1 MGSLT
6 EFCNFRRNLPLKRQK
21 FNGISGNLRIKT
33 SFLLALPK
41 FCYCQTRRLTNKHM
55 NTFLRSAA
63 AVLCCLFFI
72 SSASAQ
78 VRLTVT
84 VTNTTISTTCDDGS
98 VFGVP
103 LGIEPAISVQIAGQ
117 NTYYYED
124 GDCPFFNATAPFL
137 QYDEDLDCPSDYPA
151 TMQICLEAYEEDGFC
166 ATGGPD
172 CYTTACQNFATPPVG
187 GSITHTMNISGNGS
201 TGSVTFTISSTGSF
215 TLPGS
220 AYDQVCNAINLGT
233 LNSNASI
240 GNDGLSNY
248 GNFCATN
255 TAEPNPWGG
264 DNDQGV
270 WFQFTT
276 GPNPSTT
283 IRFNAVSDPQGL
295 GDGIDLQL
303 ALYESSNGTCTGA
316 LSLVEDEYQGL
327 GLLFDEEMIVEC
339 LQPNTTYFLMVD
351 GEDLTVLGLSN
362 GGQQGFFGLEIYD
375 QGVTQSADLIC
386 DAQFLGAVPA
396 GGSIGTPNLS
406 QSNICAGNA
415 GDPTPGNWTPDQ
427 TVWFSFTAP
436 PSGHAIID
444 AQSDLPFPI
453 GDDAVDLQLALYESS
468 NNTCTGTLTEVD
480 SDFDPIIFDEE
491 LDVRCLEPGRIYYIM
506 VDGSG
511 LNVDGIFDIT
521 VSDGGIPPAPNDEIC
536 DAIPLGQ
543 PAPGGTVGLN
553 NQNNF
558 CADNLFEPIP
568 SNWGN
573 DQGVW
578 YTFVAPPSGKVEIRL
593 DNPNLLS
600 DQIDLQVAVYDAQ
613 NQACTDPLTELASEH
628 EGIGILWDEDM
639 EVECLIPGR
648 TYYILVDGEGSIIN
662 PDLQEGQFDIEVYAD
677 PRDPAAPNDD
687 PCNAIPLGDPTGS
700 PVGTTPITSHGS
712 QNNFCATAVGEPN
725 PSGFTPNQTVWYTF
739 VAPATG
745 NVNIFVNSDAVIGGE
760 DPIDI
765 ELAVW
770 ESPGCAGPWREIQSG
785 DDLLGYDLDMD
796 VNCLTPGETYY
807 IQLDGSDLLALIG
820 SDEGYFDL
828 TLTELP
834 SFPIAPN
841 DEICNAVALGDPF
854 ASGSVGIANQN
865 NLCADDIGDPQPDAF
880 GTDQTVWYTFTTP
893 ATGGP
898 YAVDVSA
905 STGLPWPFGSGSI
918 DLQVAVFESSN
929 NTCTGTLT
937 EVDSDYDP
945 IIFDEDVTVQCLQPN
960 TTYFVMI
967 DGSFF
972 DQQGY
977 FDLNISPAP
986 SVPIPTND
994 LICNAEPLGAV
1005 PIGGS
1010 INNNVNYFNFCADT
1024 EPGEPSPFGIDQT
1037 VWFTFQAPNYT
1048 GPNASSE
1055 VTISVEADPNG
1066 VGDLVDLQLAV
1077 YESSTGTC
1085 VGNLSLLENGSDDP
1099 TFSFDAEV
1107 SVTCLQPGAT
1117 YFVQV
1122 DGTLLNM
1129 EGYFTI
1135 EVEDDGSG
1143 LFPTNDDI
1151 CNATPLGTVPN
1162 GGSINNNVN
1171 YFNYCATTEPG
1182 EPNPDAFGID
1192 ETVWFTFV
1200 APTSGNVTIDAFSD
1214 PNNVGDDPNLQ
1225 IALWYAPGNTCAG
1238 PFLEVDSDYDGIFFD
1253 ESMSVEC
1260 LIPGYTYYLQV
1271 DATDAFFGDDEG
1283 DFTLQITDDGGTT
1296 NFPYNNDICNAYNFG
1311 VPGGAFTQLN
1321 NETNVCANVELG
1333 EPGLGSY
1340 ASHTVWYQFTAPP
1353 SGLVEIEVESTDPIF
1368 GMDPEVYLFASS
1380 DNTCNGALSLNESAN
1395 FPTAIFTE
1403 EIEAVCL
1410 IPGNNYFI
1418 QVDGSNLTVEGTFDI
1433 RIRDLEPLY
1442 GTGLPGDPEPANNL
1456 CSNAIPVP
1464 VQSESCAD
1472 GNGSWNMYNYGVPT
1486 PSVNPSCGQNCGE
1499 TWYTF
1504 TMPASGI
1511 ALVEGNDDDVGP
1523 PDPILGDF
1531 SDMHVAA
1538 YTGSCGN
1545 LTEINCDGGGLGD
1558 DVGFEVAAPPGT
1570 QIFLQVFNSGGE
1582 DNNEDFEL
1590 CVSEGCGADNCLN
1603 AMAYP
1608 IQPNIPY
1615 CFNTAAASGENVSG
1629 GTPGYF
1635 ECGEGDDPENSIYYY
1650 FVSDCNGSAVTLN
1663 VINATA
1669 SGGCLLGTIPD
1680 DGFNISFFQDA
1691 TPCDNNPDALVDCQN
1706 FNSCMPQPINWSF
1719 TYTNLLPNTPYII
1732 QIDGGFSFLGG
1743 DNSGYIMVQ
1752 TTTNPVVLPTSTPVT
1767 CGGSNDGT
1775 ATATTVGGVPPF
1787 TFQWSNGST
1796 DSIAT
1801 NLAPGTYTVTVTSAG
1816 VGGCFDTAS
1825 VVVGNPV
1832 LMDAVI
1838 NSVTDETCPG
1848 ACDGTAS
1855 ANATGGTVITGYT
1868 YQWDAAANNQTTQT
1882 ATGLCAGSYV
1892 VTVSDNG
1899 GCFDTAQVII
1909 GSPSGVTATLAS
1921 TTDALCN
1928 GVCDGSGTVAATGGT
1943 ITTDYT
1949 YVWPTADSTATATG
1963 LCAGSYNVTISDRN
1977 GCADTVTVV
1986 INQPLGVDASIANQT
2001 DILCNGDA
2009 NGSFEVLGI
2018 NGTAPYTYDNG
2029 AGPQAG
2035 NTFTNLAAGNY
2046 IVTVTD
2052 DNGCTDTAA
2061 VTISEPPIL
2070 TIQLV
2075 STLDVS
2081 CNGLTDGEIVVNGT
2095 GGTPAL
2101 EYAIDGI
2108 NFQSSTT
2115 FSNLA
2120 AGNYT
2125 ITVRD
2130 ANNCT
2135 ATVAAT
2141 INEPAAININLV
2153 GQTAASC
2160 GLCDGS
2166 ANITASGGAGGFTY
2180 QWSSGETTEDAS
2192 ALCAGN
2198 NEVTVTD
2205 ANGCTASLPVT
2216 ISNAAG
2222 FAANVTVDSI
2232 SCAGAADGQI
2242 TVIPAGGTA
2251 PYTYNWSNGATT
2263 DIQTGLAAGTYE
2275 VTVED
2280 ASACSFIGVITLN
2293 DPAVL
2298 TALAA
2303 ETQAVSCNGNSD
2315 GQAIATPSGG
2325 TAPYTYSWDNGE
2337 TTQTATALNAGSHDV
2352 TVVDANNCSTVATVT
2367 ITEPAAFAVSI
2378 VNVTASICGP
2388 VGCDGTAQ
2396 IAVSGGLSPYTY
2408 AWSNG
2413 DVTAAPTNLCSGF
2426 NDITVT
2432 DASGCTTTDA
2442 VNIPSNSSLNLS
2454 IINSSNPTCFGD
2466 CDGSAIVSAS
2476 GGNTASPYTFT
2487 WDNGATTANI
2497 TGLCDGI
2504 YRVTVSDVDGCT
2516 NAIAVTI
2523 TEPAELIATAIVS
2536 SDYNGEDISCLAA
2549 TDGEATVNISGGT
2562 PAYTINWDNAVTT
2575 PINAGLAAGTYQ
2587 VTVVDANNCSD
2598 TSIVTL
2604 QDPPAFVVNA
2614 VVTSDYNGSQI
2625 SCVGAA
2631 DGEATAT
2638 ASGGTGTYTYAW
2650 SDGQTTAVATGL
2662 MAGTYDVTATDAN
2675 GCEVVTSITLSDPPA
2690 LTANATASSDYNG
2703 VNVSCNGSTDGE
2715 ATVAA
2720 NGGTGTYTFVWST
2733 GDATALITG
2742 LSAGTYI
2749 ASVTDDNGCTV
2760 VDSTV
2765 ITEPAPLSNTFT
2777 TTDISCNGGTDGTA
2791 SASVSGGTTAYTY
2804 NWDNGATTAL
2814 NTGLSAGITYY
2825 LTVTD
2830 ANGCELVDSLIL
2842 AEPTVLTATTDS
2854 TAVLCQGNA
2863 TGTATVNPSGA
2874 TPAYSYNW
2882 SDGQTTQ
2889 TAIDLVPGLYTVTVT
2904 DANNCSIVENI
2915 NVDDVPAI
2923 TQATTTVDVLCNGG
2937 NNGEAT
2943 FTVAGGVGGFTYL
2956 WSDGQ
2961 TTATA
2966 TGLTAG
2972 TYCVTATDANG
2983 CTVTDCPVINEPPAL
2998 TTPTFNVVD
3007 MICATVND
3015 GELTA
3020 NTTGGVPPYTYNW
3033 SDGQTTQTATGL
3045 GVGTYTIS
3053 ITDANGCQIT
3063 GSAAITSPP
3072 FIQLTLTTDSV
3083 NCKNDADGSAT
3094 VVASGGVGGFSYQWS
3109 NGVTTDV
3116 NANIPAGP
3124 YSVTVT
3130 DANGCT
3136 ATDNVN
3142 VGEPASAVVASVLA
3156 TIDPDCNGASN
3167 GAIDA
3172 DALGG
3177 TPNYTFLWST
3187 GDTTEDL
3194 SNLPAGT
3201 YSLTATD
3208 ATGCSA
3214 TTSTILT
3221 EPTAVVA
3228 VTSQYSNYNGAAISC
3243 TGAADGAVQ
3252 VNTSGGVGPYTITWS
3267 TGANTQIINNLGPGT
3282 YYVFV
3287 TDASGCMDVD
3297 SISITEPLPMQATE
3311 THTDV
3316 SCYGACDGT
3325 ITANAVAGTGTL
3337 GIGGYEYRILGP
3349 GQLGNVFSNV
3359 NTFTGLCA
3367 GTYTVEVRDGNG
3379 CMTSLTVV
3387 ITEPAAL
3394 ATNITTNNTSC
3405 NGGSDGTATAT
3416 VSGGTIP
3423 YSYNWSNGST
3433 DSTTTGLAAGGHS
3446 LTITDANGCE
3456 LISTFNITEPS
3467 AITATTDTDSTACN
3481 GTSNGS
3487 AIVFPSGGTAPYSYN
3502 WSNGSTMQQ
3511 AIGLTAGTYNVTIT
3525 DANGC
3530 ELVTSASVE
3539 EPAPISA
3546 TISAVNLSCT
3556 GNATG
3561 SATVVPTGGT
3571 APYTYLWSDGQT
3583 TASATA
3589 LAIGSYIVI
3598 VTDANGC
3605 QTNASVSIT
3614 QPTPVVATFLNA
3626 TNASCNGVADGT
3638 ATVGAAGG
3646 TAPYTYS
3653 WPDGQV
3659 GAIATGLAAGTY
3671 TVTVTDANGCF
3682 ATVDA
3687 TVNQPTAVVVDSM
3700 AMTPVSCKFGTDGT
3714 ATAYVNGGTLPYTYA
3729 WSNGATTQSLSNIPA
3744 TTYNFTVTDANG
3756 CSASSS
3762 IIVTEPASELV
3773 GLINTTGAL
3782 CQGGSSG
3789 QLTAVISGG
3798 TLPASGDYTYNWSNG
3813 ATTPVNDNLSAGTY
3827 TLTVTDA
3834 NGCSLVLSQTVSQAG
3849 SLSVSVVSTV
3859 DASCAGG
3866 SNGMATVTASGGT
3879 GTLTFQ
3885 WPDGQNTAQATGL
3898 SAGTYAVTVTD
3909 QNGCFDITTLTI
3921 GEGAAVSLDANINNV
3936 SCFGEGDGFID
3947 VTNSNST
3954 IAVYQWSNGQIGN
3967 PASNLAAGAYSLTVT
3982 TVQNCDAVFNFVV
3995 TQPNELEAELE
4006 TIAGITCRD
4015 EQTGILEVSANG
4027 GTPAY
4032 SYSWSNAATGA
4043 SLTNLSAGTYT
4054 VTVTDANGCQAV
4066 DVAQL
4071 GNPEALAVDAI
4082 SSGVACVGDA
4092 NGSIQVSGFGG
4103 STALGQYEYSL
4114 DSANWQSGNLFP
4126 NLTNGDYTV
4135 YVRDNNGCIAT
4146 TDVSVD
4152 AATEFF
4158 ITSFTPSLVG
4168 IDTTIEYGDTIVL
4181 SVELNDTNGVIFS
4194 WMDVNAN
4201 LVLNDSTYELMTN
4214 PANATIYE
4222 FSAVSPEGC
4231 MVDTSITIRVTK
4243 TRVASAPTGFT
4254 PNGDGVND
4262 AFFIQTD
4269 DKVTNVAVF
4278 RVFDRWGE
4286 MVYEGTDLTPND
4298 PQQGWDGTFRGKE
4311 LQSAV
4316 YAWYAEVEFIDGEKV
4331 TIRGSVTLLR

>member
-1 MGSLT
+1 MT
-6 EFCNFRRNLPLKRQK
+6 VNV
-21 FNGISGNLRIKT
+21 T
-33 SFLLALPK
+33 S
-41 FCYCQTRRLTNKHM
+41 T
-55 NTFLRSAA
+55 
-63 AVLCCLFFI
+63 AV
-72 SSASAQ
+72 
-78 VRLTVT
+78 T
-84 VTNTTISTTCDDGS
+84 TTCDDGS
-98 VFGVP
+98 VFGAP

-124 GDCPFFNATAPFL
+124 GDCPFFNETAPYL
-137 QYDEDLDCPSDYPA
+137 QYSESFDCSANYPT
-151 TMQICLEAYEEDGFC
+151 TMQVCLQAYEEDGFC

-172 CYTTACQNFATPPVG
+172 CFTSACQSFATPPIG
-187 GSITHTMNISGNGS
+187 GSIAHTMSISGNGS
-201 TGSVTFTISSTGSF
+201 SGTVTFTISSSGSF

-220 AYDQVCNAINLGT
+220 AYDQVCNAVNLGT
-233 LNSNASI
+233 LNFGGSVGDDN
-240 GNDGLSNY
+240 LSNY
-248 GNFCATN
+248 GNYCATN

-276 GPNPSTT
+276 GTNVSTT
-283 IRFNAVSDPQGL
+283 VQFNATNDPQGF
-295 GDGIDLQL
+295 GDQIDLQL

-316 LSLVEDEYQGL
+316 LSLIQDEYGGL
-327 GLLFDEEMIVEC
+327 GLIYDEEMNVEC
-339 LQPNTTYFLMVD
+339 LQPNTTYFLLVD
-351 GEDLTVLGLSN
+351 GEDSGIPFTD
-362 GGQQGFFGLEIYD
+362 GQEGFFGLEIYD
-375 QGVTQSADLIC
+375 LGIRQAPDLIC
-386 DAQFLGAVPA
+386 DAQFLGTVPA
-396 GGSIGTPNLS
+396 NGSVGVPNLS
-406 QSNICAGNA
+406 QSNVCAGNA
-415 GDPTPGNWTPDQ
+415 GDPTPGNWSPDQ
-427 TVWFSFTAP
+427 SVWYSFIAP
-436 PSGHAIID
+436 PSGHAIIN
-444 AQSDLPFPI
+444 AESDLPFPF

-480 SDFDPIIFDEE
+480 SDYDPIIFDEE
-491 LDVRCLEPGRIYYIM
+491 LDVRCLDPGRIYYIL

-511 LNVDGIFDIT
+511 LNVEGIFDIT
-521 VSDGGIPPAPNDEIC
+521 VSDGTILPAPNDEIC
-536 DAIPLGQ
+536 NATPLGQ

-553 NQNNF
+553 NQNNY

-578 YTFVAPPSGKVEIRL
+578 YTFIAPPSGKVEIRL
-593 DNPNLLS
+593 DNQGLFG
-600 DQIDLQVAVYDAQ
+600 DQIDLQAAVYDAQ
-613 NQACTDPLTELASEH
+613 NQGCNDPLTELASEH
-628 EGIGILWDEDM
+628 EGIGVLWDEDM

-648 TYYILVDGEGSIIN
+648 TYYIMVDGEGSIIN
-662 PDLQEGQFDIEVYAD
+662 PDLQEGIFDIEVYGD

-687 PCNAIPLGDPTGS
+687 VCNAIPLGDPTGS

-712 QNNFCATAVGEPN
+712 QNNFCATGAGEPN

-739 VAPATG
+739 TAPSTG
-745 NVNIFVNSDAVIGGE
+745 NVNVSVNSDAVIGGT

-765 ELAVW
+765 EVAVW
-770 ESPGCAGPWREIQSG
+770 EPLGGGCTGPWREIQSG

-796 VNCLTPGETYY
+796 VNCLTPGQTYY
-807 IQLDGSDLLALIG
+807 IQLDGSDLLSLIG
-820 SDEGYFDL
+820 SEEGYFDIS
-828 TLTELP
+828 LTELAA
-834 SFPIAPN
+834 FPIAPN
-841 DEICNAVALGDPF
+841 DLICNAVALGDPF
-854 ASGSVGIANQN
+854 VSGSVGLTNQN

-905 STGLPWPFGSGSI
+905 TTGLPWPFGSGSV

-937 EVDSDYDP
+937 EIESDYD
-945 IIFDEDVTVQCLQPN
+945 IIFFDEDVTVQCLQPN
-960 TTYFVMI
+960 STYYVMI
-967 DGSFF
+967 DGSFIDPQGFF
-972 DQQGY
+972 DI
-977 FDLNISPAP
+977 DITPAP

-1037 VWFTFQAPNYT
+1037 VWFTFEAPNYA

-1066 VGDLVDLQLAV
+1066 VGDLIDLQLAV

-1085 VGNLSLLENGSDDP
+1085 AGNLSLIENGSDNP
-1099 TFSFDAEV
+1099 TFSFDADV
-1107 SVTCLQPGAT
+1107 SVTCLQPGET

-1122 DGTLLNM
+1122 DGALLNL

-1151 CNATPLGTVPN
+1151 CNATPLGAVPN
-1162 GGSINNNVN
+1162 GGSISNNTN

-1192 ETVWFTFV
+1192 ETVWFTFE
-1200 APTSGNVTIDAFSD
+1200 APTSGNITIDAFSD

-1225 IALWYAPGNTCAG
+1225 IALWYSPNGTCAG

-1253 ESMSVEC
+1253 ESMGVEC
-1260 LIPGYTYYLQV
+1260 LIPGFTYYLQV

-1296 NFPYNNDICNAYNFG
+1296 NFPYNNDICSAHNFG
-1311 VPGGAFTQLN
+1311 VPGGGFTQLN
-1321 NETNVCANVELG
+1321 NETNVCANVQIG

-1368 GMDPEVYLFASS
+1368 GMDPEVYLFSS
-1380 DNTCNGALSLNESAN
+1380 TNNSCNGALALNESAN

-1433 RIRDLEPLY
+1433 RIRDLQPLY
-1442 GTGLPGDPEPANNL
+1442 GTGAPGDPEPANNL

-1464 VQSESCAD
+1464 VQGESCGN
-1472 GNGSWNMYNYGVPT
+1472 GNGSWNMYNYGIPT
-1486 PSVNPSCGQNCGE
+1486 PSVNSSCGQNCGE

-1511 ALVEGNDDDVGP
+1511 ALVEGNDDDIGP

-1531 SDMHVAA
+1531 SDLHVAA

-1570 QIFLQVFNSGGE
+1570 QIFLQVFNDGGD

-1615 CFNTAAASGENVSG
+1615 CFNTAAASGEDISG
-1629 GTPGYF
+1629 GTAGYF
-1635 ECGEGDDPENSIYYY
+1635 ECGEGDNPENSIYYY
-1650 FVSDCNGSAVTLN
+1650 FVSDCNGSAVTLH
-1663 VINATA
+1663 VINAVA

-1719 TYTNLLPNTPYII
+1719 TYTNLQPNTPYII

-1743 DNSGYIMVQ
+1743 DNSGSIMVQ

-1775 ATATTVGGVPPF
+1775 ATATTVGGIAPF
-1787 TFQWSNGST
+1787 SFQWSNGST

-1801 NLAPGTYTVTVTSAG
+1801 NLAAGTYTVTVTSSGTGA
-1816 VGGCFDTAS
+1816 CFDTAS

-1838 NSVTDETCPG
+1838 NSITDETCPG

-1868 YQWDAAANNQTTQT
+1868 YQWDAAAGNQTTST
-1882 ATGLCAGSYV
+1882 ATGLCAGNYV
-1892 VTVSDNG
+1892 VTVYDNG
-1899 GCFDTAQVII
+1899 GCFDTAQVVIA
-1909 GSPSGVTATLAS
+1909 SPSGVTATLAS

-1943 ITTDYT
+1943 ITTNYT
-1949 YVWPTADSTATATG
+1949 YDWPTGDSTATATG
-1963 LCAGSYNVTISDRN
+1963 LCAGAYNVTISDRN
-1977 GCADTVTVV
+1977 GCSDTVTVV
-1986 INQPLGVDASIANQT
+1986 INQPLGVTASIANQA
-2001 DILCNGDA
+2001 DVLCNGDA
-2009 NGSFEVLGI
+2009 NASFEVLAI
-2018 NGTAPYTYDNG
+2018 NGTAPYTYDMG
-2029 AGPQAG
+2029 TGSQVG

-2046 IVTVTD
+2046 ITTVTD
-2052 DNGCTDTAA
+2052 ANGCSDTTA
-2061 VTISEPPIL
+2061 VVITEPALL
-2070 TIQLV
+2070 TIALI

-2081 CNGLTDGEIVVNGT
+2081 CNGLTDGEIVVNGA
-2095 GGTPAL
+2095 GGSTPL
-2101 EYAIDGI
+2101 EYSIDGI
-2108 NFQSSTT
+2108 NFQSSGT

-2125 ITVRD
+2125 LTVRD
-2130 ANNCT
+2130 ANSCNI
-2135 ATVAAT
+2135 TVAAT
-2141 INEPAAININLV
+2141 INEPTAININLDA
-2153 GQTAASC
+2153 QTAASC

-2166 ANITASGGAGGFTY
+2166 ASISVSGGAGGFSY
-2180 QWSSGETTEDAS
+2180 QWNSGETSEDAT

-2216 ISNAAG
+2216 ILNAAG
-2222 FAANVTVDSI
+2222 FAANVLVDSI
-2232 SCAGAADGQI
+2232 SCTGAADGQI
-2242 TVIPAGGTA
+2242 TIVPAGGTA
-2251 PYTYNWSNGATT
+2251 PYTYTWSNGATI
-2263 DIQTGLAAGTYE
+2263 DVQTGLAAGSYS

-2280 ASACSFIGVITLN
+2280 ASACSFIGNITLN

-2298 TALAA
+2298 ASLAA

-2325 TAPYTYSWDNGE
+2325 TAPYSYSWDNGE
-2337 TTQTATALNAGSHDV
+2337 TTQTATALNAGPHDV
-2352 TVVDANNCSTVATVT
+2352 TVTDANNCETLATVT

-2396 IAVSGGLSPYTY
+2396 LSVSGGLSPYTY

-2413 DVTAAPTNLCSGF
+2413 DITAAPTNLCSGF

-2442 VNIPSNSSLNLS
+2442 VNIPSNSTLNLS
-2454 IINSSNPTCFGD
+2454 LINSNNPTCFGD

-2476 GGNTASPYTFT
+2476 GGNTASPYIFT

-2504 YRVTVSDVDGCT
+2504 YRVTVSDVDGCS
-2516 NAIAVTI
+2516 NSMAVTI
-2523 TEPAELIATAIVS
+2523 TEPGELIAVATVS
-2536 SDYNGEDISCLAA
+2536 SDYNGEDISCVAA

-2562 PAYTINWDNAVTT
+2562 PAYAITWDNAATT
-2575 PINAGLAAGTYQ
+2575 AVNAGLNAGTYQ
-2587 VTVVDANNCSD
+2587 VTVVDVNACSD
-2598 TSIVTL
+2598 TSMITL
-2604 QDPPAFVVNA
+2604 QDPPVLGVNA
-2614 VVTSDYNGSQI
+2614 IVTSDYNGEQI

-2638 ASGGTGTYTYAW
+2638 ASGGTGTYTYEW
-2650 SDGQTTAVATGL
+2650 SDGQTTAIATGL
-2662 MAGTYDVTATDAN
+2662 IAGTYDVTATDAN
-2675 GCEVVTSITLSDPPA
+2675 GCELQTSVILTDPVP
-2690 LTANATASSDYNG
+2690 LTATATATSNYNG
-2703 VNVSCNGSTDGE
+2703 VNLSCNGASDGE
-2715 ATVAA
+2715 AIVNG
-2720 NGGTGTYTFVWST
+2720 NGGTGAYTFVWST
-2733 GDATALITG
+2733 GGNTAAVTG
-2742 LSAGTYI
+2742 LSAGTYN
-2749 ASVTDDNGCTV
+2749 A
-2760 VDSTV
+2760 
-2765 ITEPAPLSNTFT
+2765 
-2777 TTDISCNGGTDGTA
+2777 
-2791 SASVSGGTTAYTY
+2791 
-2804 NWDNGATTAL
+2804 
-2814 NTGLSAGITYY
+2814 
-2825 LTVTD
+2825 TVTD
-2830 ANGCELVDSLIL
+2830 ANACEALSSVTITEPLPLNNSFNLTNVSCNAGSDASITVQPTDGTGPYTYNWSTGATSATISSLTIGAYEVTITDANSCNL
-2842 AEPTVLTATTDS
+2842 TDNVTITEPSALSVTTASTD
-2854 TAVLCQGNA
+2854 VLCQGEP
-2863 TGTATVNPSGA
+2863 TGTATA
-2874 TPAYSYNW
+2874 TPAGATAAYTYLW
-2882 SDGQTTQ
+2882 SDGQTTALA
-2889 TAIDLVPGLYTVTVT
+2889 TGLIPGSYDVTVT
-2904 DANNCSIVENI
+2904 DANSCSLTEAIAVA
-2915 NVDDVPAI
+2915 DVPVI
-2923 TQATTTVDVLCNGG
+2923 TQNTTTVDVLCNGG

-2943 FTVAGGVGGFTYL
+2943 FTVSGGIGSFTYL
-2956 WSDGQ
+2956 WSNGQ
-2961 TTATA
+2961 TTATT

-2998 TTPTFNVVD
+2998 TSPTFNVVN
-3007 MICATVND
+3007 MLCAIVND

-3020 NTTGGVPPYTYNW
+3020 NTTGGTTPYSYSW
-3033 SDGQTTQTATGL
+3033 SVGQTTQTAIGL
-3045 GVGTYTIS
+3045 GVGTYTVT
-3053 ITDANGCQIT
+3053 ITDNHGCQIIGT
-3063 GSAAITSPP
+3063 ETITSPP
-3072 FIQLTLTTDSV
+3072 ILELALTTDSV
-3083 NCKNDADGSAT
+3083 NCRNDSDGSAT
-3094 VVASGGVGGFSYQWS
+3094 VVATGGVGGYSYQWS
-3109 NGVTTDV
+3109 NTVTTAT
-3116 NANIPAGP
+3116 NINIPAGA

-3136 ATDNVN
+3136 ISDNIN

-3156 TIDPDCNGASN
+3156 TIDPDCNGATN

-3177 TPNYTFLWST
+3177 TPNYTFIWST

-3201 YSLTATD
+3201 YSMTATD

-3221 EPTAVVA
+3221 EPTEVIA

-3252 VNTSGGVGPYTITWS
+3252 VNTSGGVGPYTISWS
-3267 TGANTQIINNLGPGT
+3267 TGENTQIINNLGPGT
-3282 YYVFV
+3282 YYVSV
-3287 TDASGCMDVD
+3287 TDANGCMDVD
-3297 SISITEPLPMQATE
+3297 SISIIEPLPMQATE
-3311 THTDV
+3311 THTEV
-3316 SCYGACDGT
+3316 SCHEACDGT
-3325 ITANAVAGTGTL
+3325 ITANAVPGTGTL

-3349 GQLGNVFSNV
+3349 GQLGNVFSNT

-3367 GTYTVEVRDGNG
+3367 GTYTIEVRDGNG
-3379 CMTSLTVV
+3379 CMTALTIV

-3394 ATNITTNNTSC
+3394 ATNINVNNTSC
-3405 NGGSDGTATAT
+3405 NGGADGTAFAT
-3416 VSGGTIP
+3416 VSGGTMP
-3423 YSYNWSNGST
+3423 YTYNWGNAAT
-3433 DSTTTGLAAGGHS
+3433 DTISTGLAAGSHG
-3446 LTITDANGCE
+3446 LTLTDANGCE
-3456 LISTFNITEPS
+3456 LITNFIITEPT
-3467 AITATTDTDSTACN
+3467 AIAATTTTDSAYCTGAD
-3481 GTSNGS
+3481 NGS
-3487 AIVFPSGGTAPYSYN
+3487 AMVFPTGGTAPYSYN
-3502 WSNGSTMQQ
+3502 WSNGSVMQQ
-3511 AIGLTAGTYNVTIT
+3511 AIGLAAGTYDVTIT

-3530 ELVTSASVE
+3530 ELVTSATVY
-3539 EPAPISA
+3539 EPSPIAA
-3546 TISAVNLSCT
+3546 TISAVNLGCT

-3571 APYTYLWSDGQT
+3571 APYSYLWSDGQT
-3583 TASATA
+3583 TATATG
-3589 LAIGSYIVI
+3589 LLIGSYIVI
-3598 VTDANGC
+3598 VTDAKGC
-3605 QTNASVSIT
+3605 QIT
-3614 QPTPVVATFLNA
+3614 STATISQPTAVVATFLGA
-3626 TNASCNGVADGT
+3626 TNASCNGQANGT
-3638 ATVGAAGG
+3638 ATVSGAGG
-3646 TAPYTYS
+3646 TAPYTYL

-3659 GAIATGLAAGTY
+3659 GALATGLVAGTY
-3671 TVTVTDANGCF
+3671 TVIVSDANGCST
-3682 ATVDA
+3682 TVDA
-3687 TVNQPTAVVVDSM
+3687 TVNEPTTVVVDSM
-3700 AMTPVSCKFGTDGT
+3700 AMTAISCKFGTDGT
-3714 ATAYVNGGTLPYTYA
+3714 ATAYVNGGSFPYTYN
-3729 WSNGATTQSLSNIPA
+3729 WSNGATTQSLNNIPA
-3744 TTYNFTVTDANG
+3744 GTYGFTITDTNG

-3762 IIVTEPASELV
+3762 IIVSEPTSELIGV
-3773 GLINTTGAL
+3773 INTTGAL
-3782 CQGGSSG
+3782 CQGGTSG

-3798 TLPASGDYTYNWSNG
+3798 IVPASGEYNYIWSNG
-3813 ATTPVNDNLSAGTY
+3813 ATTPVNDNLAAGTY
-3827 TLTVTDA
+3827 TVTVTDA
-3834 NGCSLVLSQTVSQAG
+3834 NGCRLILSQTVSQAG
-3849 SLSVSVVSTV
+3849 NLSVSVVSTI

-3866 SNGMATVTASGGT
+3866 ANGMATVTASGGT
-3879 GTLTFQ
+3879 GTLNFQ

-3898 SAGTYAVTVTD
+3898 SAGTYAVTVSD

-3936 SCFGEGDGFID
+3936 SCFGESNGYID
-3947 VTNSNST
+3947 VTNSNAT
-3954 IAVYQWSNGQIGN
+3954 IAVYQWSDGQIGN
-3967 PASNLAAGAYSLTVT
+3967 PAFNLGAGAYSLTVT

-3995 TQPNELEAELE
+3995 TQPDELE
-4006 TIAGITCRD
+4006 TELNTISGITCRD
-4015 EQTGILEVSANG
+4015 EQTGVLEVDVNG
-4027 GTPAY
+4027 GSPAY
-4032 SYSWSNAATGA
+4032 SYGWSNASTAA
-4043 SLTNLSAGTYT
+4043 SLNGVGAGTYT
-4054 VTVTDANGCQAV
+4054 VTVTDANGCQAAA
-4066 DVAQL
+4066 VAQL
-4071 GNPEALAVDAI
+4071 GNPDALAVDAVA
-4082 SSGVACVGDA
+4082 SGVACVGDD
-4092 NGSIQVSGFGG
+4092 NGSIQLSGSGG

-4135 YVRDNNGCIAT
+4135 FIRDNNGCIAT
-4146 TDVSVD
+4146 TDLSVD

-4168 IDTTIEYGDTIVL
+4168 IDTTIEYGDTIIL

-4201 LVLNDSTYELMTN
+4201 LVLNDSTYELMAN

-4231 MVDTSITIRVTK
+4231 MVDTSMTVRVTK

-4254 PNGDGVND
+4254 PNNDGVND

-4286 MVYEGTDLTPND
+4286 LVYEGTDLTPND
-4298 PQQGWDGTFRGKE
+4298 PQEGWDGTFRGKE
-4311 LQSAV
+4311 MQSAV
-4316 YAWYAEVEFIDGEKV
+4316 FAWYAEVEFIDGEKV